1 MQQYSMPMMSGSRH
15 CRTFARRKQSAA
27 SALTQNMPK
36 TLSSTALQAAIKH
49 ASIQTAAART
59 SNAAADRC

>member
-27 SALTQNMPK
+27 SALTQ
-36 TLSSTALQAAIKH
+36 KH
-49 ASIQTAAART
+49 AKNTVVNCTAGRY
-59 SNAAADRC
+59 